1 MPEQKPFYDPKKLL
15 RYPHMFP
22 KDIAIWERFLEQH
35 AGEYNG
41 FSYDIKVGKGA
52 EMPQSTPAEYARM
65 ADILSKYRIDVVGFK
80 DNLIEIIEVKPEAS
94 TVAIG
99 QVVAY
104 VALYVRDFNPN
115 IQVQGAIVTDRFIE
129 DISYL
134 TKLNSIN
141 YYVV

>member
-1 MPEQKPFYDPKKLL
+1 MPEQKPFYDPKKLA

-22 KDIAIWERFLEQH
+22 KDIAIWERFLEQY
-35 AGEYNG
+35 AEEYTG
-41 FSYDIKVGKGA
+41 FSYDIKVGKGT
-52 EMPQSTPAEYARM
+52 EVSPDMPEEYARM

-80 DNLIEIIEVKPEAS
+80 ENLIEIIEVKPEAS

-104 VALYVRDFNPN
+104 VSLYIRDFAP
-115 IQVQGAIVTDRFIE
+115 QVEVKGAIVTDRFIP

-134 TKLNSIN
+134 TMQQGIN
-141 YYVV
+141 YYIV

>member
-1 MPEQKPFYDPKKLL
+1 MSEQKPFYDPIKLR

-22 KDIAIWERFLEQH
+22 KDIAIWERFLDLH
-35 AGEYNG
+35 AAEYTG
-41 FSYDIKVGKGA
+41 FSYDVKVGKGTELPPSA
-52 EMPQSTPAEYARM
+52 PEEYARM

-80 DNLIEIIEVKPEAS
+80 NGEIEIIEVKPEAS

-104 VALYVRDFNPN
+104 VALYLRDFNPAAK
-115 IQVQGAIVTDRFIE
+115 VTGAIVTDRWIPDIE
-129 DISYL
+129 YL
-134 TKLNSIN
+134 TKEQGIN